1 MELNFKIQVEYPCKY
16 YFWYKMEGVLNEV
29 FHPIMNG
36 VNFGFD
42 LTAGSQT
49 ITTEIDENSYLF
61 GENKN
66 IVVYY
71 TSACKYPEETIT
83 STFIN
88 NAVLDPSKIKTQVL
102 TLLNT
107 PDIRTKVTIT
117 CTAATTVA
125 ISGFLDMNNVIA
137 TDDLNPANYNVV
149 FPAGSDVVLYMTAQE
164 KAALVNLNIVGMTVE
179 DGITPLHKEILD
191 DTSVETEAP
200 YLRQI
205 FWDTENSG
213 KFILSN
219 NTGVHVILASSL
231 ATSLING

>member
-36 VNFGFD
+36 VDFGFN
-42 LTAGSQT
+42 LVAGNQLIT
-49 ITTEIDENSYLF
+49 IEIDENSYLF

-71 TSACKYPEETIT
+71 TSACKYPGETIT
-83 STFIN
+83 SAFIN
-88 NAVLDPSKIKTQVL
+88 NVVLDPSKIKTQVL
-102 TLLNT
+102 TLLST
-107 PDIRTKVTIT
+107 PDTRTKVTVT
-117 CTAATTVA
+117 CTAETAVA

-137 TDDLNPANYNVV
+137 TDDLNPAGYNVV
-149 FPAGSDVVLYMTAQE
+149 FPAGLDRVLYMTAQE
-164 KAALVNLNIVGMTVE
+164 KAALINLSIVGMTVK
-179 DGITPLHKEILD
+179 DGVTPLHKEVLD
-191 DTSVETEAP
+191 DTSISTEAP

-205 FWDTENSG
+205 FWDVENSG

-219 NTGVHVILASSL
+219 DAGIHAVLASSL
-231 ATSLING
+231 ATTLING